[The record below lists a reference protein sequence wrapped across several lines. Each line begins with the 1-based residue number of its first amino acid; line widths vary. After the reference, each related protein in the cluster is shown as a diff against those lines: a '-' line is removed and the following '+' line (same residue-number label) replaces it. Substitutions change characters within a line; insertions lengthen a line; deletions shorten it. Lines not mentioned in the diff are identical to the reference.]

1 MLELKSLLST
11 LLRKYKFSL
20 GDPEEKMKVIVELV
34 LRSANGTNL
43 KIESREW

>member
-20 GDPEEKMKVIVELV
+20 GDSEDKMKLIAELV
-34 LRSANGTNL
+34 LRSATGINL
-43 KIESREW
+43 KLENREW